1 MSRPTARESVALMAG
16 YHSPQ
21 IDFICAARRSF
32 QFAPRECG

>member
-21 IDFICAARRSF
+21 IDVDVRLNTNES
-32 QFAPRECG
+32 